1 MTLQPKHVNCFPPS
15 YTTPP
20 HSQIYPQWPVMAPRI
35 AQHREGSWINKLGWV
50 REMERVDLGHACH
63 FMWGWNEGDNVA
75 FCATG
80 GTTAWLKSTP
90 VICRTTMVS
99 WSGSSFS
106 GPGPF
111 KVMLFIN
118 ETLILNECS
127 IKIACFRANAQGL
140 FLRKYQAPMKTWS

>member
-1 MTLQPKHVNCFPPS
+1 MLIAFLPHI
-15 YTTPP
+15 PP
-20 HSQIYPQWPVMAPRI
+20 HYIVKSTPQWPVMAPRI
-35 AQHREGSWINKLGWV
+35 AQHREGSWINKLGWG

-63 FMWGWNEGDNVA
+63 FVWGWNEGDNVA

-90 VICRTTMVS
+90 VICWTTMVS
-99 WSGSSFS
+99 RTGFFATGRSFS
-106 GPGPF
+106 GPGSST
-111 KVMLFIN
+111 VMLFIN

-140 FLRKYQAPMKTWS
+140 FVRKYQAPMKTWS